1 MTSRH
6 FGVWKRVLT
15 IFVAPVTPRK
25 DTVDEEDDMLTSK
38 ILSNEVG
45 KEEQVHSKI
54 VATVETKEVL
64 SPLDIRKVLKSDFSE
79 SKDPKMAAI
88 SQEDRQF
95 LARVKK
101 RIKDLPNHHYE
112 LPLPL
117 NSEKE
122 NLPNNREMALQ
133 RLKHMK
139 RQPDMR

>member
-1 MTSRH
+1 M
-6 FGVWKRVLT
+6 
-15 IFVAPVTPRK
+15 
-25 DTVDEEDDMLTSK
+25 
-38 ILSNEVG
+38 
-45 KEEQVHSKI
+45 
-54 VATVETKEVL
+54 ETKEVL
-64 SPLDIRKVLKSDFSE
+64 SPLDTRKVLKSDFSE

-95 LARVKK
+95 LARVNK
-101 RIKDLPNHHYE
+101 RIKDLPNRHYE